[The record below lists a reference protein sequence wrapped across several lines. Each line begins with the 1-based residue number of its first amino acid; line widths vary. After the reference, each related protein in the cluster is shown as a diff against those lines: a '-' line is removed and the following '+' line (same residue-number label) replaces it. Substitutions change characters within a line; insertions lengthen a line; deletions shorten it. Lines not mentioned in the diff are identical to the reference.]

1 MDNLTDNV
9 SKFAQARDRGVVAP
23 ESGEDIG
30 LPEISAGSS
39 EVESILV
46 IVFGAAAA
54 VAVLVIVIASLNI
67 ATGGGDP
74 EKISRGKKTIIL
86 ALVGLAIALTAEF
99 IVLTI
104 LNRI

>member
-1 MDNLTDNV
+1 MNML
-9 SKFAQARDRGVVAP
+9 SFMAQGVKAP
-23 ESGEDIG
+23 KSNDFS
-30 LPEISAGSS
+30 LPQVKAGTSQ
-39 EVESILV
+39 VESILT

-54 VAVLVIVIASLNI
+54 IAILVIIVASLNI

-74 EKISRGKKTIIL
+74 DKISRGKKTIIL
-86 ALVGLAIALTAEF
+86 ALVGLAIAVSAEI